1 MSVAV
6 AIQHELKPHHI
17 GSRSNNAGRA
27 ATIEG
32 EGHLVAAIQ
41 RTPRVAPQHCEGAE
55 ALAAIGHIYPRRAAQ
70 LMPIVQAHGG
80 AASNIAIHFL
90 APLLSRLDCVPC
102 NPCAE
107 FPCGSMVSAHHS
119 VLAELSSV
127 RTEK

>member
-17 GSRSNNAGRA
+17 GSRSDDAGRPTA
-27 ATIEG
+27 VEG

-41 RTPRVAPQHCEGAE
+41 RPARVAPQHSEGAE

-80 AASNIAIHFL
+80 ATRNIAIHHLVLPSDRERNRETF
-90 APLLSRLDCVPC
+90 ALLQKGF
-102 NPCAE
+102 AQ
-107 FPCGSMVSAHHS
+107 
-119 VLAELSSV
+119 
-127 RTEK
+127 